1 MNIPGVNI
9 GFENGNLGVVATNP
23 DGVCCI
29 VASATAVGSTF
40 LLNKAYTVYSLAE
53 AEALGIISSI
63 ANYELYKTIKE
74 FYAEAGEGTE
84 LWIYGVAKTRTLDQ
98 LVADSE
104 AVLIA
109 SNRRIRFVILK
120 YAPATAETTTTAG
133 LRTGFPATLAAA
145 QAMAEDFT
153 INKIHPVVFIIEA
166 YNYTGVAQDL
176 IGFEVATTNR
186 VAVLIGDTEK
196 RTGST
201 ASKGAAVGVLG
212 GRLAKNQVHVNVG
225 RVKDGALKPLEFFVL
240 DIPAEQVNATPLYTK
255 GFITIRTHVGKSG
268 YYFVD
273 DNLACTVED
282 DYHYMTRRR
291 VIDKAFVLANAT
303 LTNFILDEVPLTNEG
318 KIMPYYATAIATE
331 VERVIAQEMTAK
343 GELSADITQSG
354 DTGVQVLIDLE
365 ERIAVSSTIKGRI
378 RVRPHGY
385 GRYLEFGIGFNIN
398 E

>member
-1 MNIPGVNI
+1 MNIPEVQI

-29 VASATAVGSTF
+29 VASATNTLPF
-40 LLNKAYTVYSLAE
+40 ELNKAYTIYSLAE
-53 AEALGIISSI
+53 AEALGILPSMS
-63 ANYELYKTIKE
+63 NYELHKTIKE
-74 FYAEAGEGTE
+74 FYAEAGDGTE
-84 LWIYGVAKTRTLDQ
+84 LWIYGVAKTRTMEQ
-98 LVADSE
+98 LVSDSE
-104 AVLIA
+104 AVLRA
-109 SNRRIRFVILK
+109 SNRRIRFVLIK
-120 YAPATAETTTTAG
+120 YAPETEQTGITAG
-133 LRTGFPATLAAA
+133 LLTGFSNVVVAA
-145 QAMAEDFT
+145 QTIADDFT
-153 INKIHPVVFIIEA
+153 INKIHPVVFVIEA

-176 IGFEVATTNR
+176 VAFETIGNFNR

-196 RTGST
+196 RTGAT

-225 RVKDGALKPLEFFVL
+225 RVKDGALKPLEFFIV
-240 DIPAEQVNATPLYTK
+240 DTPAEQVNIQALYTK

-273 DNLACTVED
+273 DQLSCTVED
-282 DYHYMTRRR
+282 DYHYITRRR
-291 VIDKAFVLANAT
+291 VIDKAYVLANAT
-303 LTNFILDEVPLTNEG
+303 LTNFILDDVPLTNEG
-318 KIMPYYATAIATE
+318 RIMPYYATAIATE

-365 ERIAVSSTIKGRI
+365 ERIAVSSIIKGKI